1 MKLIKQS
8 RVALLALL
16 LAGAANAAQVCDENL
31 TPTTPDSRFQVNEA
45 EVTDTQT
52 GLIWQRCAQGQS
64 WNSETSQCAGTVTAV
79 HWKSAMELTTGD
91 WRVPN
96 IKELQSI
103 MEHACASPSMN
114 MTIFP
119 IGREALSIWSST
131 PARRSLTLAVAD
143 SIWIGNIQ
151 YGTSTGGKKDFQLAT
166 LLVKDAATA
175 VVSQ

>member
-8 RVALLALL
+8 RFALLALL

-31 TPTTPDSRFQVNEA
+31 TPTTPDSRFQVNND

-64 WNSETSQCAGTVTAV
+64 WNSETSQCDGTVTAV
-79 HWKSAMELTTGD
+79 HWKSAMELATGD

-119 IGREALSIWSST
+119 IGREALGLWSST
-131 PARRSLTLAVAD
+131 PARRLLSQPANDL
-143 SIWIGNIQ
+143 IWVGNIQ
-151 YGTSTGGKKDFQLAT
+151 YGTSNGGKKDFQLAT
-166 LLVKDAATA
+166 LLVKDAATV